1 MKRNQR
7 KGNITHKPKQPKQP
21 KQPSMEEIRETIL
34 KEQGFDIN
42 STRHFEQLF
51 IMQALGDIMVHQ
63 GTMSEE
69 EFFRL
74 CT

>member
-7 KGNITHKPKQPKQP
+7 KGSKTNKP
-21 KQPSMEEIRETIL
+21 KQPSMEEIRETML

-51 IMQALGDIMVHQ
+51 IMQALGDMMVQQ

>member
-7 KGNITHKPKQPKQP
+7 KTNKTYKPKQP
-21 KQPSMEEIRETIL
+21 STEEIRETIL

-42 STRHFEQLF
+42 NTRHFEELF
-51 IMQALGDIMVHQ
+51 IMQALGDMMAQQ

>member
-1 MKRNQR
+1 MKKNQR
-7 KGNITHKPKQPKQP
+7 KGNITHKPKQP

-42 STRHFEQLF
+42 STRRVEELF
-51 IMQALGDIMVHQ
+51 IIQALGDMMVEQ
-63 GTMSEE
+63 GNMTEQ
-69 EFFRL
+69 EFLRL

>member
-7 KGNITHKPKQPKQP
+7 TGSKTNKPKQPN
-21 KQPSMEEIRETIL
+21 MEEIRETIL

-42 STRHFEQLF
+42 NTRHFEELF
-51 IMQALGDIMVHQ
+51 IMQALGDMMVQQ
-63 GTMSEE
+63 GHMIEQK
-69 EFFRL
+69 FLRL